1 VPAGGVVI
9 GRPTTE
15 QVLLDC
21 CRVLTGDVLPE
32 VTDETSRVRLVML
45 EKVLRNAAVR
55 AAHEIAWMRAE
66 VAGADA
72 HGHAVAEATADGA
85 LLAALEELAAAPHDS
100 LHLDDVTEVYRRA
113 GDVLSASLEAAL
125 AAGRQDL
132 VGDGEALLSARLE
145 HEHRIVGGWDAAG
158 R

>member
-1 VPAGGVVI
+1 VDVVI

-21 CRVLTGDVLPE
+21 CRVLTGDVLPA
-32 VTDETSRVRLVML
+32 VADETTRVRLVML

-55 AAHEIAWMRAE
+55 AAHEIAWMGEE
-66 VAGADA
+66 VDGIDAYAGA
-72 HGHAVAEATADGA
+72 VAAATADGA
-85 LLAALEELAAAPHDS
+85 LLAALEELAAGPHGS
-100 LHLDDVTEVYRRA
+100 RHLDDVTEVYCRA

-125 AAGRQDL
+125 AAGREDL
-132 VGDGEALLSARLE
+132 VQQGESLLAARLE
-145 HEHRIVGGWDAAG
+145 HEHRIVGGWESAG